1 MFEKVKFLVKRHSAH
16 ILVGL
21 IVAMMLMPQ
30 ALTFA
35 SVQIQIDTDVLF
47 TSVNDWI
54 ATFIGPL
61 SIGIG
66 IAIALAL
73 ITFIGAQIIGAFR
86 GASARR

>member
-1 MFEKVKFLVKRHSAH
+1 MFDHLKSVVRRYSAH

-21 IVAMMLMPQ
+21 IVAMMLVPQ
-30 ALTFA
+30 AFTFA
-35 SVQIQIDTDVLF
+35 SVAITIDTDVLF

-54 ATFIGPL
+54 STFIAPL

-66 IAIALAL
+66 IAIALSL

-86 GASARR
+86 GQVRR

>member
-1 MFEKVKFLVKRHSAH
+1 VWTKFHIH
-16 ILVGL
+16 ILTALV
-21 IVAMMLMPQ
+21 IAVFLMPQ
-30 ALTFA
+30 AFTFA
-35 SVQIQIDTDVLF
+35 SVAITIDTDVLF

-54 ATFIGPL
+54 STFIGPL

-86 GASARR
+86 GQVRR

>member
-1 MFEKVKFLVKRHSAH
+1 MLEKAKLVLRRYSAH
-16 ILVGL
+16 ILAGL
-21 IVAMMLMPQ
+21 IVAMMLVPQ
-30 ALTFA
+30 AFSFA
-35 SVQIQIDTDVLF
+35 SVAITIDTDVLF

-54 ATFIGPL
+54 STFIGPL

-86 GASARR
+86 GQVRR